1 LANIKV
7 QLIRL
12 CAAASLYLLL
22 VEELGMRSSPFD
34 SAVAGESVLI
44 TETGMEPLELL
55 GRVGSTSFVIADSRR
70 PFFPESLNPY
80 ELMSAALGSCTAMIL
95 RLHAN
100 QMGLALSRI
109 QVSVSHHS
117 GYPETTA
124 LFERTIILEGSI
136 SAEDKRQLLEAAQRG
151 PVDLSLR
158 GGAEIR
164 TTLSTDNYLASPP
177 ATSDY
182 LSDISQ
188 AVAAGQGTFS
198 HTD

>member
-1 LANIKV
+1 
-7 QLIRL
+7 
-12 CAAASLYLLL
+12 
-22 VEELGMRSSPFD
+22 MRSSPFD
-34 SAVAGESVLI
+34 SAVAGKSVLI
-44 TETGMEPLELL
+44 TETGMEPLQLL

-70 PFFPESLNPY
+70 PFCPGSLNPY
-80 ELMSAALGSCTAMIL
+80 ELMGAALGSCTAMIL
-95 RLHAN
+95 RLHADL
-100 QMGLALSRI
+100 MGLPLSRI

-117 GYPETTA
+117 GYPETMA
-124 LFERTIILEGSI
+124 LFERTIFLEGSI
-136 SAEDKRQLLEAAQRG
+136 SADDRLRLLEAVQRA

-164 TTLSTDNYLASPP
+164 TILSADNYLAAPP

-198 HTD
+198 HAD

>member
-1 LANIKV
+1 MP
-7 QLIRL
+7 
-12 CAAASLYLLL
+12 ST
-22 VEELGMRSSPFD
+22 PFD
-34 SAVAGESVLI
+34 SAIAGNSVLI

-80 ELMSAALGSCTAMIL
+80 ELMAAALGSCTAMIL
-95 RLHAN
+95 RLHADR
-100 QMGLALSRI
+100 MGLALGQI

-117 GYPETTA
+117 GYPETMA

-136 SAEDKRQLLEAAQRG
+136 SAEDRLRLLEVAQRG

-164 TTLSTDNYLASPP
+164 TILSTDNYLAAPP

-188 AVAAGQGTFS
+188 AVAAGQETPGAALAGISQTRGMHRAS
-198 HTD
+198 E